1 MPAFFDPHFWSPGNA
16 EFWVGAGLLIFLA
29 IVVVARVPKAIAA
42 GLDAKAAKIQSDL
55 DEAARLRAEAQK
67 MLDELKAQRAAAEAQ
82 ARDMLAAAE
91 ADAKRLSEEAEAKL
105 QETITRRQQLAERKI
120 ALAESQATADVKA
133 AAADLAVQAAE
144 AVLKSRL
151 KGKRSDPLVEGAI
164 GQLGSRFG

>member
-1 MPAFFDPHFWSPGNA
+1 MPAFFDPHFWSFDNA
-16 EFWVGAGLLIFLA
+16 EFWVGAGLFIFLA
-29 IVVVARVPKAIAA
+29 IVALARVPKAIAA

-105 QETITRRQQLAERKI
+105 QETIARRQQLAERKI

-133 AAADLAVQAAE
+133 HAADLAVKAAE
-144 AVLKSRL
+144 TVLSKRL
-151 KGKRSDPLVEGAI
+151 KGKRSDPLVDNAI
-164 GQLGSRFG
+164 GQLSSKFG